1 MGAAEVA
8 ALGPVEDEERADLG
22 QRPPESI
29 PPLYRDALALVTPS
43 VCYEV
48 FPLVVLEAFK
58 EATPIIARRLGPY
71 PEIVDQTGGGLLF
84 HDPASLQRALT
95 AVASDAALRARLATT
110 DCVVFGSDLRVHVAP
125 TGLYTYPDVAVGCGR
140 LEFGPRDRDAL
151 TNPISLVEVLSPSTE
166 SYDRGAKF
174 AHYRRIPSLRD
185 YVLVAQD
192 ERRVEVFHRTSDGT
206 WAISDPVTAGTVALP
221 GLGIELSVDEV
232 YAKTERFDEPTPG

>member
-1 MGAAEVA
+1 
-8 ALGPVEDEERADLG
+8 
-22 QRPPESI
+22 
-29 PPLYRDALALVTPS
+29 
-43 VCYEV
+43 
-48 FPLVVLEAFK
+48 
-58 EATPIIARRLGPY
+58 
-71 PEIVDQTGGGLLF
+71 
-84 HDPASLQRALT
+84 
-95 AVASDAALRARLATT
+95 
-110 DCVVFGSDLRVHVAP
+110 
-125 TGLYTYPDVAVGCGR
+125 DVAVGCGR